1 MRKYTEIL
9 KAISD
14 EKRLRILRTLIKSKT
29 GMCVCELMDTLGEQ
43 PYNISRN
50 LKILQ
55 FLGLV
60 EGRREGKWVVY
71 SAVQSRDEFLKYV
84 IKAIDSIPNEFFRE
98 DDLRM
103 KLRLNLRQAGRC
115 VYGVNSRAWNEA
127 VKKIYKQIL

>member
-71 SAVQSRDEFLKYV
+71 SAVVR
-84 IKAIDSIPNEFFRE
+84 
-98 DDLRM
+98 
-103 KLRLNLRQAGRC
+103 
-115 VYGVNSRAWNEA
+115 
-127 VKKIYKQIL
+127 

>member
-1 MRKYTEIL
+1 
-9 KAISD
+9 
-14 EKRLRILRTLIKSKT
+14 
-29 GMCVCELMDTLGEQ
+29 MDTLGEQ

>member
-1 MRKYTEIL
+1 MRKYIEIL

-14 EKRLRILRTLIKSKT
+14 EKKLRILRTLIKSKT
-29 GMCVCELMDTLGEQ
+29 GMCVCELMDALGEQ

-55 FLGLV
+55 LLGLV

-71 SAVQSRDEFLKYV
+71 SAVQSQDEFLKCI
-84 IKAIDSIPNEFFRE
+84 IKAIDSIPAEFFKE

-103 KLRLNLRQAGRC
+103 KLRLNLRQAGKC
-115 VYGVNSRAWNEA
+115 VYGVNSKAWNEA
-127 VKKIYKQIL
+127 VKKIYKQI